1 MVPGSRAVVIGGSMA
16 GLLAA
21 HALADTFEHV
31 TIVERDRLGAS
42 PAHRAGV
49 PQDRHVHT
57 LWAGGL
63 RAVETLLPG
72 IESDLVAA
80 GGRNVDFWRD
90 FRWYLPVG
98 RWSKPWPATQH
109 LVSSTRTLLESVV
122 RLRVRDAGRV
132 TFLDGCEATG
142 LRLGPDGIVAGV
154 EFTARGLARADAALD
169 GEKDAEKPATEQLA
183 ADLVV
188 DAAGRRSRLPEW
200 LAGLGRKAPAETVV
214 DPFIGYATRLVRL
227 APDRPV
233 DFNGLYIQLAPPRH
247 TRGGI
252 MFPVED
258 GQWVVTLLGAE
269 RDYPPVDDDGFLEF
283 ARSMRSPRLYEAIR
297 DAEPT
302 TPLFGHRHTADQRR
316 HYERMPSMPAGLLAL
331 GDSLCAFN
339 PIYGQGMTVA
349 ALQAQTLGE
358 LFRRRLRARSETAA
372 LTRPAQA
379 AMAKVAARA
388 WMVSAS
394 EDRRYP
400 VTGNPGP
407 AIRALHGYLDRV
419 MLACTV
425 DVKVADGFLRVLNM
439 LDKPTALQ
447 RPDFMLR
454 VFGAARRARRTA
466 GVDVQRSVPDVDDGL
481 TAVATD

>member
-1 MVPGSRAVVIGGSMA
+1 MA

-31 TIVERDRLGAS
+31 TIIERDRLGAA
-42 PAHRAGV
+42 PGHRAGV

-63 RAVETLLPG
+63 LAAEMLLPG
-72 IESDLVAA
+72 IEADLVAA

-90 FRWYLPVG
+90 FRWYLTVD

-122 RLRVRDAGRV
+122 RLRVREAGRV

-142 LRLGPDGIVAGV
+142 LLLGLGGTVTGI
-154 EFTARGLARADAALD
+154 EFTARGVAPANAASD
-169 GEKDAEKPATEQLA
+169 GEAGAERPAAGQLA

-188 DAAGRRSRLPEW
+188 DAAGRRSPLPKW
-200 LAGLGRKAPAETVV
+200 LAGLGLKAPAERIV
-214 DPFIGYATRLVRL
+214 DPLLGYATRLVRL
-227 APDRPV
+227 APDRPL
-233 DFNGLYIQLAPPRH
+233 DFNGMYIQLAPPRH

-252 MFPVED
+252 MFPIED

-283 ARSMRSPRLYEAIR
+283 ARSMRSTRFYETIR

-302 TPLFGHRHTADQRR
+302 TPLFGYRHTANHRR
-316 HYERMPSMPAGLLAL
+316 YYERLPSMPAGLLVL

-358 LFRRRLRARSETAA
+358 LFRRRLRAPAEAPA
-372 LTRPAQA
+372 LTRSAQA
-379 AMAKVAARA
+379 AMAKVAAQA

-407 AIRALHGYLDRV
+407 VIRILHRYLDRV

-425 DVKVADGFLRVLNM
+425 DVKVADAFLRVLNL

-447 RPDFMLR
+447 RPDMMLR

-466 GVDVQRSVPDVDDGL
+466 DAGAPTSMPEVGDDGP
-481 TAVATD
+481 TAVTPD